1 MTSSS
6 SKEMSLTPKKISK
19 VKAFDAATSFSIEG
33 IDSGTFA
40 IATSKKDLKQLK
52 TSDADVVYDEKK
64 GKLYLNENGEE
75 KGWGTKKIGGLVA
88 KFNSKPELTADH
100 FDGLKLFD
108 DDELTGHKDVN
119 GGGTLMETM
128 FTSRKAARK
137 AAKSFGCKGAHQMG
151 DYWMPCKEHGAMII
165 EEDVHSGQDH
175 SGYDYSGYDYSG
187 Y

>member
-1 MTSSS
+1 M
-6 SKEMSLTPKKISK
+6 
-19 VKAFDAATSFSIEG
+19 
-33 IDSGTFA
+33 
-40 IATSKKDLKQLK
+40 
-52 TSDADVVYDEKK
+52 
-64 GKLYLNENGEE
+64 
-75 KGWGTKKIGGLVA
+75 GGLLA
-88 KFNSKPELTADH
+88 KLKGKPELTADY
-100 FDGLKLFD
+100 FDGLKPFD

-165 EEDVHSGQDH
+165 EEDVDSGLDYP
-175 SGYDYSGYDYSG
+175 GYDYSGYDYSG